1 MNCDWVKANI
11 TLYVYDELAD
21 DSRFELEQHVSR
33 CADCAAELKSVGEF
47 RSTMSALPQLEPSP
61 NLLTAARMRLQES
74 LETTEQHRGL
84 RLLDPMMWL
93 RQLRFQPALAAV
105 LLILGFAGGVGAT
118 WQVARNSGGGQSG
131 GSPVTNPAV
140 LPQEASIAGIRQIT
154 QEPGTN
160 KVAITY
166 DTTVPQK
173 VEGSLNDQRIQQ
185 LLLFAARNNGNSGLR
200 EDAVNQLSQ
209 KPEDQ
214 RIRESL
220 KASLLFDSNPG
231 VRLKALE
238 ALSPYVQS
246 DVTVRDAILE
256 ALQNDSNPGVRA
268 EALHYLQPVRVD
280 GSVRMVLQR
289 LSRED
294 KSDYIRRQSS
304 RILASLP
311 EID

>member
-1 MNCDWVKANI
+1 M
-11 TLYVYDELAD
+11 
-21 DSRFELEQHVSR
+21 RF
-33 CADCAAELKSVGEF
+33 
-47 RSTMSALPQLEPSP
+47 
-61 NLLTAARMRLQES
+61 QES
-74 LETTEQHRGL
+74 LETAEQHRGL

-93 RQLRFQPALAAV
+93 RQLRFQPTLAAV

-118 WQVARNSGGGQSG
+118 WQIARSGGQPQVSHG
-131 GSPVTNPAV
+131 GGIINTTSTP
-140 LPQEASIAGIRQIT
+140 PQEASIAGIRQIT
-154 QEPGTN
+154 QEPGSN
-160 KVAITY
+160 KVEITY

-173 VEGSLNDQRIQQ
+173 VEGSLSDQRIQQ
-185 LLLFAARNNGNSGLR
+185 LLLFAARSNGNSGLR

-209 KPEDQ
+209 KPDDQ

-238 ALSPYVQS
+238 ALSPYVKT

-294 KSDYIRRQSS
+294 KNDYIRRQSS
-304 RILASLP
+304 RVLASLP